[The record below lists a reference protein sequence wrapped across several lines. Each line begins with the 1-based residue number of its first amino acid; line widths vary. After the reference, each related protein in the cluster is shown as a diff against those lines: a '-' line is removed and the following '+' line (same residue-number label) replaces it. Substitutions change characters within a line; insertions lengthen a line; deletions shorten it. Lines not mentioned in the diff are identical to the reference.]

1 MEHVKGYTKRVH
13 GKLVHVGGYDRK
25 SHDRLTRHDREV
37 DRRNARKGARARR
50 GK

>member
-1 MEHVKGYTKRVH
+1 MEHVKGYEKKVHGKRVH
-13 GKLVHVGGYDRK
+13 VKGYDRK
-25 SHDRLTRHDREV
+25 SHDKISRHDREV

>member
-13 GKLVHVGGYDRK
+13 GKMVHVGGYDRK

-37 DRRNARKGARARR
+37 DRRNIAKARR
-50 GK
+50 ERW